1 MLGDVAVA
9 VHPDDPRYS
18 HLRNQSKISLWHPF
32 RSENIPLIF
41 DDSVDPEF
49 GTGAV
54 KITPAH
60 DKNDFD
66 MAKRHNLKHIQVI
79 NEQGMIAEKF
89 GTFSGVQRFLARDQV
104 IESLSELGL
113 FRGTKP
119 HEMVLPIC
127 SRSKDVIEYLLRP
140 QWYIKCDDMAK
151 KAVKAVE
158 NGDLK
163 IIPEN
168 FEKDWYRWL
177 NNSRDWCISRQLWW
191 GHQIPVYEVSSPG
204 SKNFWIAAQ
213 NPQEAREKALKK
225 LDNKKSSNELKVTR
239 DPDVLDTW
247 FSSGLLPFS
256 VFNWPDSTEDFT
268 RFYPLDVMETG
279 HDILFFWVARM
290 VMLSQELTNKLP
302 FNKVLLHGI
311 ICDANGRKM
320 SKSLGNV
327 IVPEQIISGATLADL
342 QGETEKSFKMGI
354 LSKSEME
361 RSVDGQRKMF
371 PNGIPECGTDA
382 LRFTLCSYNIKNH
395 FINFDVNECHTNKL
409 FFNKIWQATKYTIS
423 CADKLELNLKSL
435 SNIGEDV
442 SSHFISPEVMALI

>member
-9 VHPDDPRYS
+9 VHPNDSRYS
-18 HLRNQSKISLWHPF
+18 HLQDKPTIYLWHPF
-32 RSENIPLIF
+32 RAEPIPLIF
-41 DDSVDPEF
+41 DESVDPEF

-60 DKNDFD
+60 DKHDFD
-66 MAKRHNLKHIQVI
+66 IARRHNLKHIQVI
-79 NEQGMIAEKF
+79 NEKGLIAEDF
-89 GTFSGVQRFLARDQV
+89 GGFSGVRRFLARDQV

-113 FRGTKP
+113 FRGTKS
-119 HEMVLPIC
+119 HEMILPTC

-140 QWYIKCDDMAK
+140 QWYVKCDDMAK

-163 IIPEN
+163 IIPAN
-168 FEKDWYRWL
+168 FENEWYRWL

-191 GHQIPVYEVSSPG
+191 GHQVPAYEVSSPDTE
-204 SKNFWIAAQ
+204 NFWVAAQ
-213 NPQEAREKALKK
+213 NYIEAKEKAEKK
-225 LDNKKSSNELKVTR
+225 LGKASKNSNIEVSR

-256 VFNWPDSTEDFT
+256 VFNWPDLTEDLK
-268 RFYPLDVMETG
+268 RYYPLDLMETG

-290 VMLSQELTNKLP
+290 VMLSQELTNQLP
-302 FNKVLLHGI
+302 FNKILLHGI
-311 ICDANGRKM
+311 ICDAHGRKM

-327 IVPEQIISGATLADL
+327 IVPDQIINGATLADL
-342 QGETEKSFKMGI
+342 QLETEKSFKMGI

-361 RSVDGQRKMF
+361 RSVSGQRKMF
-371 PNGIPECGTDA
+371 PNGIPECGIDA

-395 FINFDVNECHTNKL
+395 FINFDVTECHTNKL

-423 CADKLELNLKSL
+423 CADRLELNLKSL
-435 SNIGEDV
+435 NKIND
-442 SSHFISPEVMALI
+442 EVRKYHLI